1 MATRTENEDN
11 NVPLFQ
17 FEVSLKKKIS
27 IRVTHLA
34 ISQTATFLSIVQL
47 YPGLYMNNRTWIKKI
62 REQHQFISLVKVV
75 ICWLQECVVD
85 SLVNFILLRELWD
98 AFCAL

>member
-47 YPGLYMNNRTWIKKI
+47 YPGLYMNNRAGLKKPRSTPI
-62 REQHQFISLVKVV
+62 YF
-75 ICWLQECVVD
+75 
-85 SLVNFILLRELWD
+85 
-98 AFCAL
+98 

>member
-17 FEVSLKKKIS
+17 FKVSLKKKIS

-75 ICWLQECVVD
+75 ICWLQECCKKEMCTVVQK
-85 SLVNFILLRELWD
+85 LCQE
-98 AFCAL
+98 AFHWAH